1 MDDQMARVLVA
12 MSGGVD
18 SSVAVA
24 LLLKQGHEVI
34 GATMQLWST
43 DLPGNNAAD
52 GCCSLE
58 AVEDARA
65 VAAKLGIP
73 YYVLNLHDSFQKNVI
88 DYFVAEYL
96 QGRTPNPCIVCN
108 QSLKFS
114 KLLDKAK
121 ALDCQYV
128 ATGHYV
134 RKDGR
139 PVNGRW
145 LLRKGIDPAKDQSYV
160 LYGLTQDQLSMALFP
175 LGGYTKAEI
184 RQLAVEYGLPVA
196 SKKESQEIC
205 FVPDQ
210 DYRRFIEEYR
220 PGSAK
225 PGKIINLDGEVL
237 GEHGGITN
245 FTIGQRKG
253 LGIAAGVPLFVT
265 AIDPKRNEVIVGPAD
280 SVFANRLSATN
291 LNWIAFDRPDH
302 DLTAEAKIRYT
313 AKPASAR
320 IMSSGEGVE
329 VIFDEP
335 QRAATPGQAV
345 VFYQDDL
352 VLGGGI
358 IERAIE

>member
-1 MDDQMARVLVA
+1 

-18 SSVAVA
+18 SSVAGA
-24 LLLKQGHEVI
+24 LLLEQGHEVI
-34 GATMQLWST
+34 GATMQLWSS
-43 DLPGNNAAD
+43 DLPGNDGED
-52 GCCSLE
+52 GCCTLE

-73 YYVLNLHDSFQKNVI
+73 YYIFNLHDSFRENVI

-134 RKDGR
+134 RKHGQPVDGR
-139 PVNGRW
+139 W
-145 LLRKGIDPAKDQSYV
+145 ELRKGIDPAKDQSYV
-160 LYGLTQDQLSMALFP
+160 LYGLTQEQLEAVLFP
-175 LGGYTKAEI
+175 LGGYPKVEI
-184 RQLAVEYGLPVA
+184 RELAAKYELPVA
-196 SKKESQEIC
+196 SKEESQEIC

-220 PGSAK
+220 PGSTK
-225 PGKIINLDGEVL
+225 PGKIVDLDGKVL
-237 GEHGGITN
+237 GEHAGITN

-291 LNWIAFDRPDH
+291 LNWIAFDSFDRE
-302 DLTAEAKIRYT
+302 LKATAKIRYA

-320 IMSSGEGVE
+320 IVPYGAGVE

-335 QRAATPGQAV
+335 QRAVTPGQAV

-358 IERAIE
+358 IERALE